1 MGALKQEIQEM
12 CFWLLHGTNV
22 IYTTG
27 KRVPPPEAT
36 VQLKKKSSPDIGLE
50 QRVKTELQ
58 QGRNKS

>member
-36 VQLKKKSSPDIGLE
+36 VQLKKKI
-50 QRVKTELQ
+50 
-58 QGRNKS
+58 KSRYWLRTKGKD